1 MRSYTACCRALKL
14 RPIGGFVFCLVWAL
28 FALQAILPMSAAH
41 AQAGTSVSEAIRSGT
56 PNLNLRLRY
65 EEVDVDGVSETG
77 NAVTLRTL
85 AGWKTSA
92 WQGLSAT
99 AEIINVGRANDD
111 YNDGL
116 NGKVQY
122 PAIPDPDNTDFNRL
136 YLDYQGLPDTR
147 IRGGRQP
154 IQLDNGR
161 FVATNPFRQVLQVFN
176 GITLENKSFASTQL
190 FAAYLG
196 RVKTSLARQH
206 ETSTILLNARH
217 SLSPDHT
224 LTGYAYLQD
233 QANAIPVGAFQG
245 PAPTDTSHQIVGL
258 RATGMHPVS
267 EQWKLVYTLEYAK
280 QSDYKGGDARI
291 DADYMHLG
299 GGTRFSRYLLRVDYQ
314 QLGSNSGAYAF
325 QMPLG
330 TRHPFQGWA
339 DQFVL
344 TPQQGIRDTYV
355 SGTADVGKARI
366 LAAFHT
372 FRSDTGGVD
381 FGKEIDVGISYAFLD
396 KLAGKLEYADYQAGE
411 AVSGKVDVRK
421 FWLTLTFDY

>member
-1 MRSYTACCRALKL
+1 MLWKSACARALEA
-14 RPIGGFVFCLVWAL
+14 RPVAVFVGWLLWSLLAS
-28 FALQAILPMSAAH
+28 QATLPINAAH
-41 AQAGTSVSEAIRSGT
+41 AQTQTSLANAITSGT

-85 AGWKTSA
+85 AGWKTST

-122 PAIPDPDNTDFNRL
+122 PAIPDPDDTDFNRL

-176 GITLENKSFASTQL
+176 GISLENRSLANTQL

-217 SLSPDHT
+217 ALSQDHA
-224 LTGYAYLQD
+224 LTAYGYFQD
-233 QANAIPVGAFQG
+233 QPNAIPGAAFQG
-245 PAPTDTSHQIVGL
+245 AAPTDTSHQILGL
-258 RATGMHPVS
+258 RATGTQPLD
-267 EQWKLVYTLEYAK
+267 EQWKFVYTLEYAT
-280 QSDYKGGDARI
+280 QAVYAGREARI
-291 DADYMHLG
+291 HADFMHLG
-299 GGTRFSRYLLRVDYQ
+299 GGTKFSRYLLRVDYQ
-314 QLGSNSGAYAF
+314 QLASNNGVYGF

-339 DQFVL
+339 DQFVS

-355 SGTADVGKARI
+355 SGTADIAKAKI

-372 FRSDTGGVD
+372 FKSDTGGVD
-381 FGKEIDVGISYAFLD
+381 FGNEFDVGVSYSFIDGLV
-396 KLAGKLEYADYQAGE
+396 GKIEYADYQAGDT
-411 AVSGKVDVRK
+411 VSGKVDVKK
-421 FWLTLTFDY
+421 FWLTLTFNY